1 MKIKLLFLLIVL
13 SSCSLQKRLEKYCPL
28 CVQETKTETVIEYRD
43 TTIEIPGETV
53 TVVDSLYCDSLGN
66 VVSKFGDIL
75 KDKNGKILS
84 LETRLRNNV
93 YYSRAKVDTVYRTIK
108 GNTIIKDKV
117 VYKKGREIKVK
128 YIPSWV
134 IFFAYLG
141 GISLII
147 ILIYLTF
154 KLIKKYLKP

>member
-1 MKIKLLFLLIVL
+1 
-13 SSCSLQKRLEKYCPL
+13 L
-28 CVQETKTETVIEYRD
+28 CVQESKTETIIEYRD

-53 TVVDSLYCDSLGN
+53 TIVDSLYCDSLGN
-66 VVSKFGDIL
+66 VVSRFGDIL

-134 IFFAYLG
+134 VFFAYLG

-147 ILIYLTF
+147 LLIYLTF
-154 KLIKKYLKP
+154 KIIKKYLKP

>member
-1 MKIKLLFLLIVL
+1 MKIKLLLLLIVL
-13 SSCSLQKRLEKYCPL
+13 SSCSLERRLEKYCPL
-28 CVQETKTETVIEYRD
+28 CVQETKTVIEYRD

-108 GNTIIKDKV
+108 GNTITKDRV
-117 VYKKGREIKVK
+117 VYKKGKDVK

-134 IFFAYLG
+134 NFLAYIG

-147 ILIYLTF
+147 IILYLIFRIIQKRLN
-154 KLIKKYLKP
+154 P

>member
-1 MKIKLLFLLIVL
+1 MKTRLLIILLLL
-13 SSCSLQKRLEKYCPL
+13 SSCSLERRLEKYCPL
-28 CVQETKTETVIEYRD
+28 CVQESKTETVIEYRD

-53 TVVDSLYCDSLGN
+53 TIVDSLYCDSLGN

-93 YYSRAKVDTVYRTIK
+93 YYSRAKVDTVYKTIK

-147 ILIYLTF
+147 LLIYLTF
-154 KLIKKYLKP
+154 KIIKKYLKP

>member
-1 MKIKLLFLLIVL
+1 MKTRLLIILLLL
-13 SSCSLQKRLEKYCPL
+13 SSCSLERRLEKYCPL
-28 CVQETKTETVIEYRD
+28 CVQESKTETVIEYRD

-53 TVVDSLYCDSLGN
+53 TIVDSLYCDSLGN

-147 ILIYLTF
+147 LLIYLTF
-154 KLIKKYLKP
+154 KIIKKYLKP